1 MRASIRSTS
10 TRTFLLVPTVIAI
23 EQALTRR
30 KVHGR
35 WLPLLVTGYL
45 TYRLTGSYR
54 TPRAGGPPGMSQGMP
69 EQIVQDG
76 PYALTRNPMYLGHL
90 IFLTGLTLA
99 TRSPLAAAIAGFHLA
114 WFRERVQRDEQRLR
128 DQFGTAYVDYCAR
141 VPRWLPGSP
150 RQ

>member
-1 MRASIRSTS
+1 VRASIRSTS
-10 TRTFLLVPTVIAI
+10 TRVFLLVPAVIAI
-23 EQALTRR
+23 EQAQARR
-30 KVHGR
+30 QVRLK
-35 WLPLLVTGYL
+35 WSPLLAAGYL
-45 TYRLTGSYR
+45 SYRLSGNHR
-54 TPRAGGPPGMSQGMP
+54 LPRAGGPPGMSQGMP
-69 EQIVQDG
+69 ERIVESG

-128 DQFGTAYVDYCAR
+128 DRFGTAYVDYCAR

-150 RQ
+150 PQ